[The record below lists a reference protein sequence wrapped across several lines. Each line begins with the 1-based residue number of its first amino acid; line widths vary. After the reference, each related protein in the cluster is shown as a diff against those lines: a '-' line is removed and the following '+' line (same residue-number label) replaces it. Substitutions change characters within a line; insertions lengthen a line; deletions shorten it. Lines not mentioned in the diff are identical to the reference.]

1 MELTDQF
8 VKKIFGDY
16 FKSEFSKIL
25 PEVIR
30 ETIKANPLFIGQEF
44 ISIKNVMIRYNL
56 SRKTIYN
63 YHNRGH
69 ITLHTSDGKTF
80 ISIVELEAHIKN
92 NPLPR
97 KGDQASTSAT
107 KL

>member
-8 VKKIFGDY
+8 LKKVFGDY

-30 ETIKANPLFIGQEF
+30 EAVKGNPLFIGQEF
-44 ISIKNVMIRYNL
+44 ISIKSAMIRYTL

-80 ISIVELEAHIKN
+80 ISILELEAHIRN
-92 NPLPR
+92 NPLPK
-97 KGDQASTSAT
+97 KGDHTSTSSAT
-107 KL
+107 G

>member
-8 VKKIFGDY
+8 LKKVFGDY

-30 ETIKANPLFIGQEF
+30 EAVKGNPLFIGQEF
-44 ISIKNVMIRYNL
+44 ISIKSAVIRYNL

-80 ISIVELEAHIKN
+80 ISIVELETHIRN

-97 KGDQASTSAT
+97 KDDQASTSST
-107 KL
+107 KV